1 MLNDKELVFIKDN
14 LYSDTDKL
22 LLKYHKIKDGDIDYM
37 YCINQIKLRKKFSD
51 KFPFLTKRDD
61 FLFPLSLNLE
71 QSSSEYTAMYKSL
84 LVEKGESV
92 LDLTSGFGIDDIYF
106 SKKASRIVCVEQN
119 KMLVDLLSHN
129 FNSLKAE
136 NYLCVNADCQ
146 EYLMNVEGFDVI
158 YLDPARRDENKNKV
172 FEIEASQPN
181 VLAMMD
187 SLLSKAKRI
196 ILKLSPMV
204 DIKQIE
210 KSFEYISDIHI
221 VSLKNECKEI
231 LVVINKSVKQ
241 EINYHCVDIKSLS
254 FENDDFFLCFNKL
267 SQRDN
272 KLPQR
277 ENQLPQRENLKN
289 QRLLKYLYEPNVS
302 ILKLGRF
309 DALIEKYGFEKLHR
323 HSHLFT
329 SENLIENF
337 EGRCF
342 ELLEQRNASPKALKD
357 IKQANITVRNFP
369 QTVSEIRNK
378 TKIKEGGEMYLFFT
392 TLKGEEKVCLVCKKI
407 NL

>member
-1 MLNDKELVFIKDN
+1 
-14 LYSDTDKL
+14 
-22 LLKYHKIKDGDIDYM
+22 
-37 YCINQIKLRKKFSD
+37 
-51 KFPFLTKRDD
+51 
-61 FLFPLSLNLE
+61 
-71 QSSSEYTAMYKSL
+71 
-84 LVEKGESV
+84 
-92 LDLTSGFGIDDIYF
+92 
-106 SKKASRIVCVEQN
+106 
-119 KMLVDLLSHN
+119 
-129 FNSLKAE
+129 
-136 NYLCVNADCQ
+136 
-146 EYLMNVEGFDVI
+146 
-158 YLDPARRDENKNKV
+158 
-172 FEIEASQPN
+172 
-181 VLAMMD
+181 
-187 SLLSKAKRI
+187 
-196 ILKLSPMV
+196 MV